1 MVGWYWLVYTCAVSV
16 LIELS
21 EDQPSGNE
29 YRDKRMHNILVKVRM
44 LVSCVLNRIL
54 DSHIF
59 LVVLCRVAGK
69 KCSPTCLVIY
79 KHE

>member
-1 MVGWYWLVYTCAVSV
+1 MLV
-16 LIELS
+16 LIELLS

-59 LVVLCRVAGK
+59 LIGFCEELLEDAGMQ
-69 KCSPTCLVIY
+69 SRSA
-79 KHE
+79 